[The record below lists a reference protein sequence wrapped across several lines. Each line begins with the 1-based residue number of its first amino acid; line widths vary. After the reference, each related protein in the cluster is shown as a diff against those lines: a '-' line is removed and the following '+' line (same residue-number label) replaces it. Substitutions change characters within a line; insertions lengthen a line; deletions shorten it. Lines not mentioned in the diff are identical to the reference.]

1 MQNKH
6 IGRTVDDALEVG
18 LLPAGTMLKGYKIT
32 GVIRSGKSN
41 NVYSGISPAGKE
53 VAIKEYFPRRL
64 AKRMPSGRLGV
75 ANEKIKNMFETG
87 VKGFINEAIILAEI
101 KSDLLAQY
109 VTAFRENGTAY
120 LVTALEPGETLEFW
134 VRGIVKTG
142 GKPNEGDL
150 RFIFW
155 ALLNAVQVMHDRG
168 FLHLDIKPSNVI
180 MRDVDTP
187 ILIDLGGARRFPQGA
202 MEAMSASNFTPGFAA
217 PEQHAEQLQL
227 FGPSTDIYG
236 IGASILYC
244 MTGRV
249 PPLACDR
256 VAKDPIEDL
265 FSRCYESYSSQLIS
279 IVKGCLEISQEDRF
293 ESIPDLQN
301 LISQH

>member
-1 MQNKH
+1 MQS
-6 IGRTVDDALEVG
+6 RDSVVVVDDSIEEG
-18 LLPAGTMLKGYKIT
+18 LLAPGTLIKGYRIS

-41 NVYSGISPAGKE
+41 NVYSGWSPTGSE

-75 ANEKIKNMFETG
+75 ANEKIKRMFETG
-87 VKGFINEAIILAEI
+87 VRGFINEAIILAEI

-134 VRGIVKTG
+134 VRGIVKEG
-142 GKPNEGDL
+142 RRPKEGDL

-155 ALLNAVQVMHDRG
+155 ALLNAVQVMHDLG
-168 FLHLDIKPSNVI
+168 FLHLDIKPSNVM

-187 ILIDLGGARRFPQGA
+187 ILIDLGGARRFPYG
-202 MEAMSASNFTPGFAA
+202 EVEEMSASNFTPGFAA
-217 PEQHAEQLQL
+217 PEQHAEQLHL
-227 FGPSTDIYG
+227 FDPSTDIYG

-244 MTGRV
+244 MTGKV
-249 PPLACDR
+249 PPLASER
-256 VAKDPIEDL
+256 VVRDTIDDL
-265 FSRCYESYSSQLIS
+265 FRRSQEHYSPQLIA
-279 IVKGCLEISQEDRF
+279 IVKGCLLVSQSERF
-293 ESIPDLQN
+293 SSIPDLQN
-301 LISQH
+301 LISMH

>member
-1 MQNKH
+1 MQSKD
-6 IGRTVDDALEVG
+6 IKKGAGDELEEG
-18 LLPAGTMLKGYKIT
+18 LLPPGTLIKGYKIT
-32 GVIRSGKSN
+32 GIIRSGKSN
-41 NVYSGISPAGKE
+41 NVYAGLSPTGYE

-75 ANEKIKNMFETG
+75 ANEKIKTMFETG

-101 KSDLLAQY
+101 RSDLLARY

-134 VRGIVKTG
+134 VRGIVKVG
-142 GKPNEGDL
+142 RRPEEGDL

-155 ALLNAVQVMHDRG
+155 ALLNAVQVMHDLG

-180 MRDVDTP
+180 MRDVNTP
-187 ILIDLGGARRFPQGA
+187 ILIDLGGARRFPQGV

-217 PEQHAEQLQL
+217 PEQHAEQLHM
-227 FGPSTDIYG
+227 FDPSTDIYG

-244 MTGRV
+244 MTGKV
-249 PPLACDR
+249 PPLASDR
-256 VAKDPIEDL
+256 VIKDTIEEL
-265 FSRCYESYSSQLIS
+265 FGRCQDHYSHQLIT
-279 IVKGCLEISQEDRF
+279 IVRGCLLVPKNERF
-293 ESIPDLQN
+293 SSIPDLQN
-301 LISQH
+301 LISTH